1 MDRQK
6 LKMTVYPEKR
16 GRERRGMLIL
26 PFYRTMQTILNLY
39 RNAYGGLAT
48 PSWMLALV
56 MFINRSGS
64 MVVPFLSVYLTQSLH
79 FSLEQTGIILTI
91 FGAGAMVGSLLGGWL
106 SDRIGPF
113 RVQFLSLMLGG
124 GLLLLLAA
132 LKTFPLLAAGIFV
145 MSVTVECLRPANTAS
160 VAHYARPENVTRSFS
175 LNRMAV
181 NLGFSIGPA
190 LGGLLASIA
199 YEWLFIADGVT
210 CIAAGLFFYFYF
222 RGKRRNPPAPVAA
235 GEVEPG
241 PERSPYRDPRFLAF
255 VAFTTCYAIIFFQF
269 FTTLPLYYRQVYGLS
284 EAAIGLLL
292 GFNGLMVF
300 LFEMIII
307 QLIGK
312 RAGFR
317 QLVVLGTLLCGL
329 SYALFNV
336 ATGMAV
342 LIVAMV
348 LVTFSEIF
356 AMPFMITYT
365 INRAGEKHRGAYI
378 GLYTLAYSVA
388 FILAPYLGTQL
399 VADYGFTTLW
409 WAAGIASLPTALGF
423 FAVMRREPVAE
434 RMKKEA

>member
-1 MDRQK
+1 
-6 LKMTVYPEKR
+6 
-16 GRERRGMLIL
+16 
-26 PFYRTMQTILNLY
+26 MQTILTLY
-39 RNAYGGLAT
+39 RNAYGGLALS
-48 PSWMLALV
+48 SWMLALV

-79 FSLEQTGIILTI
+79 FSLEETGIILTI
-91 FGAGAMVGSLLGGWL
+91 FGMGAMAGSLLGGWL

-113 RVQFLSLMLGG
+113 RVQLLSLLLGG
-124 GLLLLLAA
+124 GLLLVLAT
-132 LKTFPLLAAGIFV
+132 LKTFVLLAVGIFA

-160 VAHYARPENVTRSFS
+160 VALYARPENVTRSFS

-222 RGKRRNPPAPVAA
+222 RGKRCNPPAPA
-235 GEVEPG
+235 GEKNFAPEPT
-241 PERSPYRDPRFLAF
+241 RSPYRDGRYLAF
-255 VAFTTCYAIIFFQF
+255 VLFTTCYAIIFFQF

-284 EAAIGLLL
+284 ESMIGLLL
-292 GFNGLMVF
+292 GFNGLLVF

-307 QLIGK
+307 HLIGQ
-312 RAGFR
+312 RPAFR
-317 QLVVLGTLLCGL
+317 WLVVLGTLLCGV
-329 SYALFNV
+329 SYALLNV
-336 ATGMAV
+336 ATGMSV
-342 LIVAMV
+342 LFAAMV

-388 FILAPYLGTQL
+388 FILAPYLGTHL
-399 VADYGFTTLW
+399 VAGYGFTTLW
-409 WAAGIASLPTALGF
+409 WAAGIASVPTALGF
-423 FAVMRREPVAE
+423 FAVMRHTPAAE
-434 RMKKEA
+434 RVGKEA

>member
-1 MDRQK
+1 
-6 LKMTVYPEKR
+6 
-16 GRERRGMLIL
+16 
-26 PFYRTMQTILNLY
+26 MQTILNLY
-39 RNAYGGLAT
+39 RNAYGGLA
-48 PSWMLALV
+48 PSSWMLALV

-113 RVQFLSLMLGG
+113 RVQLLSLLLGG
-124 GLLLLLAA
+124 GLLLVLAT
-132 LKTFPLLAAGIFV
+132 LKTFPLLAVGIFV

-160 VAHYARPENVTRSFS
+160 VALYARPENVTRSFS

-210 CIAAGLFFYFYF
+210 CIAAGVFFYFYF
-222 RGKRRNPPAPVAA
+222 RGKRRNPPAPAA
-235 GEVEPG
+235 EATFEPV
-241 PERSPYRDPRFLAF
+241 PTRSPYRDPRFLAF
-255 VAFTTCYAIIFFQF
+255 VVFTTGYAVIFFQF

-284 EAAIGLLL
+284 EAMIGLLL

-300 LFEMIII
+300 LFEMIVIH
-307 QLIGK
+307 LIGK
-312 RAGFR
+312 RPAFR
-317 QLVVLGTLLCGL
+317 QLVVLGTLLCGV
-329 SYALFNV
+329 SYALLNV

-342 LIVAMV
+342 LVVAMI

-399 VADYGFTTLW
+399 VAGYGFTTLW
-409 WAAGIASLPTALGF
+409 WAAGMASVPTALGF
-423 FAVMRREPVAE
+423 FAVMRDTPVAE
-434 RMKKEA
+434 RVKKKA

>member
-1 MDRQK
+1 
-6 LKMTVYPEKR
+6 
-16 GRERRGMLIL
+16 
-26 PFYRTMQTILNLY
+26 MQTILNLY
-39 RNAYGGLAT
+39 RNAYGGLS
-48 PSWMLALV
+48 PSSWMLALV

-79 FSLEQTGIILTI
+79 FSLEQAGIILTI

-113 RVQFLSLMLGG
+113 RVQLLSLLLGG
-124 GLLLLLAA
+124 GLLLVLAT

-160 VAHYARPENVTRSFS
+160 VALYARPENVTRSFS

-222 RGKRRNPPAPVAA
+222 RGKRRNPPAPAA
-235 GEVEPG
+235 EATDFAPVPT
-241 PERSPYRDPRFLAF
+241 RSPYRDPRFLAF
-255 VAFTTCYAIIFFQF
+255 VVFTTGYAVIFFQF

-284 EAAIGLLL
+284 EAMIGLLL

-300 LFEMIII
+300 LFEMIVIH
-307 QLIGK
+307 LIGK
-312 RAGFR
+312 RPAFR
-317 QLVVLGTLLCGL
+317 QLVVLGTLLCGV

-342 LIVAMV
+342 LVVAMI

-378 GLYTLAYSVA
+378 GLYALAYSVA

-399 VADYGFTTLW
+399 VAGYGFTTLW

-423 FAVMRREPVAE
+423 FAVMRDTPVAE
-434 RMKKEA
+434 RVKKEA

>member
-1 MDRQK
+1 
-6 LKMTVYPEKR
+6 
-16 GRERRGMLIL
+16 
-26 PFYRTMQTILNLY
+26 
-39 RNAYGGLAT
+39 
-48 PSWMLALV
+48 MLALV

-79 FSLEQTGIILTI
+79 FSLEKTGIILTI
-91 FGAGAMVGSLLGGWL
+91 FGAGAMAGSLLGGWL

-113 RVQFLSLMLGG
+113 RVQLLSLLLGG
-124 GLLLLLAA
+124 GLLLVLAT
-132 LKTFPLLAAGIFV
+132 LKTFPLLAVGIFV

-160 VAHYARPENVTRSFS
+160 VALYARPENVTRSFS

-222 RGKRRNPPAPVAA
+222 RGKRRNPPAPAEAKVF
-235 GEVEPG
+235 EPE
-241 PERSPYRDPRFLAF
+241 PNQSPYQDLRFLAF
-255 VAFTTCYAIIFFQF
+255 VFFTTCYAIIFFQF

-284 EAAIGLLL
+284 ESMIGLLL
-292 GFNGLMVF
+292 GFNGLLVF
-300 LFEMIII
+300 LFEMIVIH
-307 QLIGK
+307 LIGQ
-312 RAGFR
+312 RPAFR
-317 QLVVLGTLLCGL
+317 WLVVLGTLLCGV
-329 SYALFNV
+329 SYALLNI
-336 ATGMAV
+336 ATGMGA
-342 LIVAMV
+342 LFVAMI

-388 FILAPYLGTQL
+388 FILAPYLGTHL
-399 VADYGFTTLW
+399 VAGYGFTTLW

-423 FAVMRREPVAE
+423 FAVMRHTLVPE
-434 RMKKEA
+434 RVKKEA

>member
-1 MDRQK
+1 
-6 LKMTVYPEKR
+6 
-16 GRERRGMLIL
+16 
-26 PFYRTMQTILNLY
+26 MQTILNLY
-39 RNAYGGLAT
+39 RNAYGGLS
-48 PSWMLALV
+48 PSSWMLALV

-79 FSLEQTGIILTI
+79 FSLEQTGVILAI

-106 SDRIGPF
+106 SDWIGPF

-132 LKTFPLLAAGIFV
+132 LKTFPLLAAGVFA

-160 VAHYARPENVTRSFS
+160 VAYYARPENVTRSFS

-222 RGKRRNPPAPVAA
+222 RGKRRNPPAPAA
-235 GEVEPG
+235 EATDFEPA
-241 PERSPYRDPRFLAF
+241 PTRSPYRDPRFLAF
-255 VAFTTCYAIIFFQF
+255 IVFTTGYAIIFFQF

-284 EAAIGLLL
+284 EAMIGLLL
-292 GFNGLMVF
+292 GFNGLLVF
-300 LFEMIII
+300 LFEMIVIH
-307 QLIGK
+307 LIG
-312 RAGFR
+312 RRPAFR
-317 QLVVLGTLLCGL
+317 LLVVLGTLLCGV
-329 SYALFNV
+329 SYGLLNLAS
-336 ATGMAV
+336 GMGV
-342 LIVAMV
+342 LVLAMV

-356 AMPFMITYT
+356 AMPFMITFT

-388 FILAPYLGTQL
+388 FMLAPYLGTHL
-399 VADYGFTTLW
+399 VAGYGFTTLW
-409 WAAGIASLPTALGF
+409 WAAAALSLPTALGF
-423 FAVMRREPVAE
+423 FAVMRETPVAE
-434 RMKKEA
+434 RVQKEA